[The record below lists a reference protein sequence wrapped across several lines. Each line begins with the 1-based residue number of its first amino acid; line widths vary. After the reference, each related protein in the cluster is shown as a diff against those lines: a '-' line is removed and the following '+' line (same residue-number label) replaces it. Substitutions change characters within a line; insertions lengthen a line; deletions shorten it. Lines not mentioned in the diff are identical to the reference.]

1 MQKFTFFVLFYPRLI
16 FFSRNS
22 EQHRFRLMSISHAR
36 LPLLV
41 ALDGVINTNRA
52 QLMHK
57 LAFIMFASILNSK
70 LRVVQTKV
78 ILFLESM
85 SERGGSDIERLWIW
99 MISYLQSILSRRSS
113 FNFRTVV
120 CQIRPFTTLISKIKW
135 IGSGLPLNEFNI
147 FC

>member
-1 MQKFTFFVLFYPRLI
+1 MQKLIFLFYPRFI

-22 EQHRFRLMSISHAR
+22 EQHRFRLMSISQAR

-41 ALDGVINTNRA
+41 TLDGVINTSRA

-99 MISYLQSILSRRSS
+99 MISYIQSILSRSRNTSISEPLYVGSAS
-113 FNFRTVV
+113 FRHWF
-120 CQIRPFTTLISKIKW
+120 KK
-135 IGSGLPLNEFNI
+135 
-147 FC
+147 